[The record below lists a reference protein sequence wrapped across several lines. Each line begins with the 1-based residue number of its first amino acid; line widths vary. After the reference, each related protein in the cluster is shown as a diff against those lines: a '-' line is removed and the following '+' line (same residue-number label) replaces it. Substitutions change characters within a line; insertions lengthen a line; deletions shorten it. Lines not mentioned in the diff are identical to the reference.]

1 MGDHVPYLFSIS
13 QADRLLAIELMASI
27 VLDQV
32 SVEFSIYQGS
42 SRSLKKSLLRAGTGG
57 RFAQDADER
66 ICIQALRDVSLRIA
80 HGDRLGLVGANGAGK
95 TTLLRVLAG
104 VYEPVRGRVVIDGK
118 VSPLFDVG
126 LGMDP
131 EATGEENIILRGVY
145 LGFSK
150 RGIQA
155 RAQEIAE
162 FTELGQYLSLP
173 VRTYS
178 AGMILRLA
186 FAVSTCIE
194 PEILLMDEWVLAG
207 DAQFQERAN
216 QRVAAFME
224 RSSIVVLASHSH
236 EMITRWCNKAIR
248 LEQGQVVAA
257 GYARDVLDE
266 PIEPVDSTSPWP
278 I

>member
-1 MGDHVPYLFSIS
+1 
-13 QADRLLAIELMASI
+13 MASI
-27 VLDQV
+27 ILDQV
-32 SVEFSIYQGS
+32 SLEFSIYQGS

-66 ICIQALRDVSLRIA
+66 VCIQALRDLSLAIE
-80 HGDRLGLVGANGAGK
+80 HGDRLGIVGPNGAGK

-104 VYEPVRGRVVIDGK
+104 VYEPVRGHVTIDGK

-131 EATGEENIILRGVY
+131 EATGEENIILRGLY

-150 RGIQA
+150 REIQA
-155 RAQEIAE
+155 RTQEITE

-178 AGMILRLA
+178 AGMMLRLA

-194 PEILLMDEWVLAG
+194 PDILLMDEWVLAG
-207 DAQFQERAN
+207 DAQFQKKAN
-216 QRVAAFME
+216 QRVEAFVD
-224 RSSIVVLASHSH
+224 RSSILVLASHSH
-236 EMITRWCNKAIR
+236 EMIKRWCNKVIC
-248 LEQGQVVAA
+248 LEQGEIVSVGQTAE
-257 GYARDVLDE
+257 VLD
-266 PIEPVDSTSPWP
+266 DSIGSC
-278 I
+278 